1 MEAQMKGRIVTI
13 LMLGGAIAA
22 GAAAAYFAHAYIE
35 DVLAQRR
42 AQLESEYATVK
53 VVVAATDLQPGTFLS
68 PQNVA
73 LRDVPAAFLHAE
85 AVRAEGWGEIAGRF
99 LARSLRSGEPILM
112 SHLAQDAAA
121 GFSAQLSEGMRA
133 LTFPVDEE
141 SSISGMLAPGDRIDL
156 FFTTTSGNE
165 TMTLPLLSGV
175 PVIATGMRTL
185 SNEHH
190 PEVQNQRQYRTVTV
204 SVKPQD
210 AAKITLAQESGK
222 LTVALRRPGDARALE
237 LPRLTKRSLLLDES
251 SPRVNTRRR
260 IEVILG
266 GV

>member
-1 MEAQMKGRIVTI
+1 
-13 LMLGGAIAA
+13 
-22 GAAAAYFAHAYIE
+22 
-35 DVLAQRR
+35 
-42 AQLESEYATVK
+42 
-53 VVVAATDLQPGTFLS
+53 
-68 PQNVA
+68 
-73 LRDVPAAFLHAE
+73 
-85 AVRAEGWGEIAGRF
+85 
-99 LARSLRSGEPILM
+99 
-112 SHLAQDAAA
+112 
-121 GFSAQLSEGMRA
+121 
-133 LTFPVDEE
+133 
-141 SSISGMLAPGDRIDL
+141 
-156 FFTTTSGNE
+156 
-165 TMTLPLLSGV
+165 MTLPLLSGV

-251 SPRVNTRRR
+251 SPRVNPRRR